1 MFAYAI
7 LATGVLSAIF
17 TVYLM
22 FNAAKGIDPLYVLSS
37 FIITTSIFGY
47 FLYVSADNYESL
59 MYANAVAYIGGI
71 FLPMIM
77 VFMLSDFSGSK
88 LPVWFKIF
96 IVSANLLLFLI
107 VLLSFKFHFYYQT
120 SFYDPE
126 GSVPLVST
134 PGPGYYFRLV
144 ILAVEVIL
152 CIFFT
157 VLTFIGRKTASWKTM
172 WIFLSF
178 MIVTIVAY
186 AATSIAHVNHG
197 YVAFAYLACQVAL
210 LYTINKF
217 QLYNITSSTQGRAMV
232 TFDRRLRLTGFNT
245 QATTIFPD
253 VGKTRIDTE
262 IITDS
267 YALNEV
273 LRWIR
278 KNTPSLKIGSTITK
292 DFIIN
297 ENSLTDNIHI
307 KCRFS
312 PISFGFAKVIA
323 GYMLE
328 MIDET
333 EQINKI
339 NELNLTGVKLKQEA
353 ERQTKRAENL
363 QGSVILGMA
372 SMIESRDNST
382 GGHINR
388 TSACVQLFVEEI
400 KKTGKYNMSENYW
413 SNVINAAPLHDLGKI
428 AVDDRILR
436 KHKELTDEEYLE
448 MQRHAEVGAEIVQQ
462 VLADVNDKDFIRVAS
477 NVAHYHHE
485 KYNGTGYPDGLS
497 GNRIP
502 FEARIMALADVFDAL
517 VSKRYYKET
526 MSYDQAFDIIRKDL
540 NTHFDPE
547 LGKIFLKMK
556 DKIIALYESFYGDDD
571 PALLKQ

>member
-1 MFAYAI
+1 MIAYAI

-37 FIITTSIFGY
+37 FVITVSIFGY
-47 FLYVSADNYESL
+47 YLYVSASNFESL
-59 MYANAVAYIGGI
+59 MFANAVAYIGGI

-77 VFMLSDFSGSK
+77 VFLLSDFSGSK
-88 LPVWFKIF
+88 LPIWFKIF
-96 IVSANLLLFLI
+96 IVAANLALFII
-107 VLLSFKFHFYYQT
+107 VMLSFKYHFYYAT
-120 SFYDPE
+120 SIYEPT
-126 GSVPLVST
+126 GNVHLVNT

-144 ILAVEVIL
+144 ILAVEVVL

-186 AATSIAHVNHG
+186 AATSIAHINHG
-197 YVAFAYLACQVAL
+197 YVAFAYLACQIAL

-217 QLYNITSSTQGRAMV
+217 QLYNITSSTQGRAMI
-232 TFDRRLRLTGFNT
+232 TFDRKLRLTGFNS
-245 QATTIFPD
+245 QAVAIFPD

-262 IITDS
+262 IVTDN
-267 YALNEV
+267 YTLNEV
-273 LRWIR
+273 MRWVR
-278 KNTPSLKIGSTITK
+278 KNLPTIKIGSVITK

-297 ENSLTDNIHI
+297 ENSLTDNMHI

-312 PISFGFAKVIA
+312 PLSFGFAKVIA
-323 GYMLE
+323 GYMIE
-328 MIDET
+328 IIDET
-333 EQINKI
+333 EQVNKI

-353 ERQTKRAENL
+353 DRQTKRAENL

-372 SMIESRDNST
+372 AMIESRDNST

-400 KKTGKYNMSENYW
+400 KKTGKYSMSDNYW

-436 KHKELTDEEYLE
+436 KKIELTQEEYLE
-448 MQRHAEVGAEIVQQ
+448 MQRHAAVGAEIVRQ
-462 VLADVNDKDFIRVAS
+462 VLADVDDKEFVRIAS

-485 KYNGTGYPDGLS
+485 KYNGTGYPEGLS
-497 GNRIP
+497 GGMIP

-526 MSYDQAFDIIRKDL
+526 MSYDEAFDIIRRDL

-556 DKIIALYESFYGDDD
+556 DKLIALYDTFHGADD
-571 PALLKQ
+571 PSWLK